1 MSWLY
6 AVTIYPLELI
16 YRYLY
21 IAGANL
27 TGSYGVGLLILSL
40 CSFLAFIPLKRLAA
54 SAERDER
61 ELQAILK
68 PQIDRISKECSGTER
83 HERISRLYK
92 RYAYHPVMA
101 IRSTFGVFLQL
112 PFLLAAY
119 HMIGGLS
126 ALRGE
131 SFFFLS
137 DLSRPDGLLNGIN
150 LLPIAM
156 TLVNFATTFTSEDMR
171 FRERAQAV
179 VIALLF
185 LLLLYNA
192 PSALLFF
199 WTCNNLLFFG
209 ESLWGRVW
217 KKLASFMQNRVFLLV
232 TLAVSSFST
241 EILLVISLGATLFV
255 FVPIDL
261 YMSNISEFWFPL
273 HSIMGGVISTF
284 LIFSLLL
291 LLILR
296 VLGGKLRNMM
306 TSLLFALTVGFFL
319 QSNFLNVYYGVLDG
333 TPIPWEKFGT
343 VAVVNT
349 SIWGALLIAP
359 FLLMRLLKSTLYRKL
374 VAHTVALLLG
384 IQMLFMLLSLGA
396 APLPVKGNYYLSTE
410 KMFELS
416 SKNNII
422 VFVLDNFDTE
432 LFQVLLKK
440 YPELAEP
447 LNGFT
452 YFPDAVGSYPTTKGA
467 LPQILT
473 GVWYENRETFAEY
486 IEKAWRNN
494 PFWNFLKNNGFDN
507 RIFTISDFVYYASEN
522 IDNIVKTNLE
532 ISSIWDLLTNFYKL
546 SAFRFMPHI
555 SKKYFSF
562 YFENF
567 NIYAKP
573 TGNANA
579 PEYRQDD
586 VNFYKQM
593 IANGFTIT
601 DKFNSFRFYHLW
613 GAHPPYNMNRSIGR
627 VALGKVLEE
636 EQAAGSLNIVFAF
649 IKLLKQKNIFNNTAI
664 IVIADHGNSSRMLTR
679 PLVLFKPKFSESP
692 LLYSA
697 NPISF
702 ADLQPTLIKTIKGFQ
717 YGKSFFVKKDPN
729 YKRRF
734 MYYSWDASWKDDY
747 LPYMQEYIVMGN
759 SSYLKSWTKTGFIY
773 APKGDVKFKEPYSY
787 EMGQSVNFGLS
798 GNSAEFCRFGWSAQ
812 EEKYRWTE
820 GSQVGLSFHLQEG
833 NAERNILLRLKA
845 SAYLGG
851 GLPQQEIRVFANEK
865 RIATWQMKGLSWY
878 EAVIPAGL
886 IGEKGMLNIVF
897 AIGAPTAPSDVGASK
912 DARKLG
918 ISARELVMET
928 YVPRNLYSL
937 GSIVAF
943 SGEGKNSVY
952 LADGWSHQEERHR
965 WTEGYQAGLSF
976 RLQGSDAKKDILLRL
991 KASAY
996 LGGGRTHQEIGV
1008 FANGKRV
1015 ATWQMKD
1022 LNWYEAV
1029 IPAGLIDETGLLSIV
1044 FALSAPIA
1052 PSEVGESKDTRK
1064 LGIAARELILRNR

>member
-21 IAGANL
+21 IAGANI
-27 TGSYGVGLLILSL
+27 TGSYGAGLLILSL
-40 CSFLAFIPLKRLAA
+40 CSFLASIPLKRLAA
-54 SAERDER
+54 SAQRDER

-119 HMIGGLS
+119 HMIGGLD

-137 DLSRPDGLLNGIN
+137 DLSRPDGLLKGIN

-171 FRERAQAV
+171 FRERAQSV

-192 PSALLFF
+192 PSALLLF

-209 ESLWGRVW
+209 ENLWGRVW
-217 KKLASFMQNRVFLLV
+217 KKLAPYMQNRLFLLV

-273 HSIMGGVISTF
+273 HGIMGGVISIF

-296 VLGGKLRNMM
+296 VLGGKLRNLM

-343 VAVVNT
+343 VAFVNT
-349 SIWGALLIAP
+349 SIWCALLIAP
-359 FLLMRLLKSTLYRKL
+359 FLLMRLLKSILYRKL

-384 IQMLFMLLSLGA
+384 IQILFMLLSLGA

-416 SKNNII
+416 SKNNIV
-422 VFVLDNFDTE
+422 VFVLDSFDTE
-432 LFQVLLKK
+432 LFQKLLNK
-440 YPELAEP
+440 YPKLAEP

-473 GVWYENRETFAEY
+473 GVWYENRESFAEY
-486 IEKAWRNN
+486 IERAWRDN
-494 PFWNFLKNNGFDN
+494 PFWGFLKKHGFDN
-507 RIFTISDFVYYASEN
+507 RIFTYPNFVCHSSQA
-522 IDNIVKTNLE
+522 IDNLVTNYLE
-532 ISSIWDLLTNFYKL
+532 ISSVFGLLTNFYKL

-555 SKKYFSF
+555 YKKAFIF
-562 YFENF
+562 YAENF

-573 TGNANA
+573 AGNASVS
-579 PEYRQDD
+579 EYKFDD

-593 IANGFTIT
+593 ISYGITIT
-601 DKFNSFRFYHLW
+601 NKLDSFRFYHLW
-613 GAHPPYNMNRSIGR
+613 GAHPPYTMNQNIER
-627 VALGKVLEE
+627 VALWGVTEE
-636 EQAAGSLNIVFAF
+636 EQAVGSLNIVFAF
-649 IKLLKQKNIFNNTAI
+649 IKLLKEKNMFNNTAVV
-664 IVIADHGNSSRMLTR
+664 VIADHGTTGRKFSR
-679 PLVLFKPKFSESP
+679 PLVLVKPQFRELP
-692 LLYSA
+692 LLHSI
-697 NPISF
+697 NPVSF
-702 ADLQPTLIKTIKGFQ
+702 VDLQPTLINAIEGFQ
-717 YGKSFFVKKDPN
+717 FGNSFFVEKESN
-729 YKRRF
+729 YQRRF
-734 MYYSWDASWKDDY
+734 MYYLWENHNLWKKNY
-747 LPYMQEYIVMGN
+747 LPNIKEYLVMGD
-759 SSYLKSWTKTGFIY
+759 SAHLKNWTQTGFVY
-773 APKGDVKFKEPYSY
+773 TPNERAKFKEPYCY
-787 EMGQSVNFGLS
+787 EMGQSVNFELS
-798 GNSAEFCRFGWSAQ
+798 GNSEEFCRFGWSVQ
-812 EEKYRWTE
+812 EKNHRWTE
-820 GSQVGLSFHLQEG
+820 GSQVGLSFHLQG
-833 NAERNILLRLKA
+833 RNAE
-845 SAYLGG
+845 
-851 GLPQQEIRVFANEK
+851 
-865 RIATWQMKGLSWY
+865 
-878 EAVIPAGL
+878 
-886 IGEKGMLNIVF
+886 
-897 AIGAPTAPSDVGASK
+897 
-912 DARKLG
+912 
-918 ISARELVMET
+918 
-928 YVPRNLYSL
+928 
-937 GSIVAF
+937 
-943 SGEGKNSVY
+943 
-952 LADGWSHQEERHR
+952 
-965 WTEGYQAGLSF
+965 
-976 RLQGSDAKKDILLRL
+976 KDILLRL
-991 KASAY
+991 NAAAY
-996 LGGGRTHQEIGV
+996 LGGGRAHQEIGV
-1008 FANGKRV
+1008 FANEKQV
-1015 ATWQMKD
+1015 ATWQIKGLD
-1022 LNWYEAV
+1022 WYEAV
-1029 IPAGLIDETGLLSIV
+1029 IPAGLIDNTGLWRIV
-1044 FALSAPIA
+1044 FTISDPTA
-1052 PSEVGESKDTRK
+1052 PSEVSDSKDIRK
-1064 LGIAARELILRNR
+1064 LGIAVKELILMNF